1 MDSIDSEALN
11 SDGLKNEMGW
21 KMVAPRILIVED
33 DGLIASDL
41 KKSLEAFGYEISD
54 TVSSGE
60 AAIERVATIKPDLV
74 LMDILLSGAL
84 DGIRAAEIIKKRFLT
99 PIIYLTAYSE
109 EKIFQEAKIT
119 EPYGYVLKSANNREL
134 HIAIE
139 MALYKRNAD
148 EEKNNLIAELQQ
160 ALATIKKL
168 HGILPI
174 CSSCKKIRDDDGSWT
189 AMEVYIS
196 GHSEAGFSH
205 GYCPDCGKKAI
216 EEFRASIKPR

>member
-1 MDSIDSEALN
+1 MI
-11 SDGLKNEMGW
+11 
-21 KMVAPRILIVED
+21 APRILIVED

-54 TVSSGE
+54 TVTSGE
-60 AAIERVATIKPDLV
+60 AAIERVAAIKPDLV

-84 DGIRAAEIIKKRFLT
+84 DGIRTAEIIKKRFLT

-119 EPYGYVLKSANNREL
+119 EPYGYVLESANNREL

-139 MALYKRNAD
+139 MALYKRKAD
-148 EEKNNLIAELQQ
+148 EEKNSLIAELQQ

-174 CSSCKKIRDDDGSWT
+174 CSSCKKIRDDNGSWT
-189 AMEVYIS
+189 EMEVYIS
-196 GHSEAGFSH
+196 EHSEAYFSH
-205 GYCPDCGKKAI
+205 GYCPDCGKKAL
-216 EEFRASIKPR
+216 EEIKALGKPR

>member
-1 MDSIDSEALN
+1 MI
-11 SDGLKNEMGW
+11 
-21 KMVAPRILIVED
+21 APQILIVED

-60 AAIERVATIKPDLV
+60 AAIEKVATKKPDLV

-84 DGIRAAEIIKKRFLT
+84 DGIRTAEIIKNRFNV

-139 MALYKRNAD
+139 VALYKRKAD
-148 EEKNNLIAELQQ
+148 DEKNNLIAELQQ

-168 HGILPI
+168 NGILPI
-174 CSSCKKIRDDDGSWT
+174 CSSCKKIRDDNGSWKE
-189 AMEVYIS
+189 MEVYIS
-196 GHSEAGFSH
+196 EHSEADFSH
-205 GYCPDCGKKAI
+205 GYCPECGKKAI
-216 EEFRASIKPR
+216 AEFAAFKKPGKKDTQAS